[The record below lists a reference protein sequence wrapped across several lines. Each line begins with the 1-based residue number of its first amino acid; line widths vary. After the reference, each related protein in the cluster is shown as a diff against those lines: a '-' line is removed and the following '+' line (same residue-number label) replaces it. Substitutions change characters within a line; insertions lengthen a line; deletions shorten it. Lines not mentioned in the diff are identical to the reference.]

1 MLICVWMV
9 DIAIFRLIPHVSLTV
24 WPTRWNLVFLLGFK
38 VLLLNHYCMQASTCQ
53 LWFKSLASCSVFERA
68 VTSQQDVVKYKGSH
82 VELIVSMTN
91 KRNVWRGDPFL
102 IKAELRLMVRHLKR
116 YFHQSRCNSLSLSKS
131 HHGWSGSLCKY
142 STLCENKTSNIMR
155 LPIDGNY
162 Y

>member
-9 DIAIFRLIPHVSLTV
+9 DIALFLLIPYVSLTA
-24 WPTRWNLVFLLGFK
+24 WQTRWNLVSLESFK
-38 VLLLNHYCMQASTCQ
+38 GSPCMQAATCQ
-53 LWFKSLASCSVFERA
+53 LWFKSLASCSVFKRT
-68 VTSQQDVVKYKGSH
+68 VNSQQNVVKYKGSH

-91 KRNVWRGDPFL
+91 KQNVWHGDPFL

-116 YFHQSRCNSLSLSKS
+116 YFHQSQCNSLSLFKS

-142 STLCENKTSNIMR
+142 SILFEKKTSNIMR
-155 LPIDGNY
+155 LSIDGNY